1 MKCLV
6 FILFFLGITNAA
18 FSQVEFTPYAEF
30 GVKAGGSF
38 SNIYLDGNASDV
50 PFYGSLIGGR
60 VVYLGEKYVGILFE
74 TNYSYLT
81 HTDEAYGTLSYS
93 YLQTP
98 FLSRF
103 RIPVGSTAIVI
114 NVGSYVQLIMHND
127 EEVVLERNA
136 LMGLAGGLEFT
147 FPLGRFN
154 TSLEGRYNYNLHSN
168 SLDVDNLWAT
178 WVELGLVF
186 SYTSRKR

>member
-1 MKCLV
+1 MRCLIWV
-6 FILFFLGITNAA
+6 LLLTGITNTA
-18 FSQVEFTPYAEF
+18 FAQVEFKPYAEF

-38 SNIYLDGNASDV
+38 SKMYLEDSATDV
-50 PFYGSLIGGR
+50 PFKGSLIGGR
-60 VVYLGEKYVGILFE
+60 VVYLGQKNFGILFE

-81 HTDEAYGTLSYS
+81 RMDDAFGSLSYS
-93 YLQTP
+93 YLSTP

-114 NVGSYVQLIMHND
+114 NLGSYVQFIMHND
-127 EEVVLERNA
+127 ARVVLERNA

-147 FPLGRFN
+147 FPIGRFN
-154 TSLEGRYNYNLHSN
+154 ASLEGRYNYNLHSN
-168 SLDVDNLWAT
+168 STSIDNLWAT
-178 WVELGLVF
+178 WAEVGLVF

>member
-1 MKCLV
+1 MRGLILV
-6 FILFFLGITNAA
+6 ILLLGFTSTA
-18 FSQVEFTPYAEF
+18 FAQVEFTPYAEF

-38 SNIYLDGNASDV
+38 SNMYLEDSATDV

-60 VVYLGEKYVGILFE
+60 IVYLGEKSFGILFE

-81 HTDEAYGTLSYS
+81 HTDDALGDLSYS
-93 YLQTP
+93 YLSTP

-114 NVGSYVQLIMHND
+114 NLGSYVQFVLHND
-127 EEVVLERNA
+127 EKVVLERNA

-147 FPLGRFN
+147 FPIGRFS

-168 SLDVDNLWAT
+168 STTIDNLWAT
-178 WVELGLVF
+178 WVEVGLVF